1 MQACVSGYA
10 HVSQAIWLN
19 FTQETKK
26 CFKLQEDELKLK
38 ILNLHDEALIET
50 IKMDIWSTW
59 FGPRTRKLWHFENAA
74 KPEVP
79 VWETRGSGFQGS
91 DPNLSRDFHRILL
104 GFSDS
109 CKGLCLPD
117 YIYVAHGRL

>member
-26 CFKLQEDELKLK
+26 CFQLQEDELKLK

-50 IKMDIWSTW
+50 IKMDIWST
-59 FGPRTRKLWHFENAA
+59 
-74 KPEVP
+74 
-79 VWETRGSGFQGS
+79 
-91 DPNLSRDFHRILL
+91 
-104 GFSDS
+104 
-109 CKGLCLPD
+109 
-117 YIYVAHGRL
+117 